1 LLRLIQRAGREA
13 FHLVESAL
21 DRAFTPSWNPMHHLG
36 ALSFFFYWIV
46 AVSGLYL
53 YVVFDTSVY
62 GAYASVEWITH
73 DQWYL
78 GGVMRSLH
86 RYASDAMVVSVIL
99 HLSREFFMDR
109 HRGFRWFSWLTGVPL
124 LWLLFSSGING
135 YWLVWDGLAQYL
147 AVNTAEWLDWLP
159 VFDGQ
164 MARNFISQ
172 AHLSDRFFSLLV
184 FLHIGIPLAL
194 LLGMWIHIQR
204 ITRAR
209 INPPAGLMLGT
220 LAALL
225 ALSLIKPAL
234 SQGGQANLDLA
245 VAEVGLDWFYLGMY
259 PLIDLTSNG
268 AVWWL
273 LIGLTLLLGA
283 LPWMPPARRDPV
295 AVVDLANCN
304 GCARCFA
311 DCPFSAITMQPRSDG
326 LPYAQEAVVNTK
338 LCASCGLCAGACPT
352 AMPFRRATELIPGI
366 DLPQLPIAE
375 IRDQVLA
382 AAAEMHGEARVLVFG
397 CAHGVPLPTRGGDA
411 TAAISLP
418 CVGALPPSFIDFVL
432 SRGHADGVVL
442 AGCESCDCYFRL
454 GIDWT
459 EQRIARERDPQLRS
473 RVPRDRLVTCW
484 AGRYGEAELQRCI
497 EQFRGGL
504 AAPAAPRAAA
514 TDMQREPS

>member
-1 LLRLIQRAGREA
+1 
-13 FHLVESAL
+13 
-21 DRAFTPSWNPMHHLG
+21 MYHLG
-36 ALSFFFYWIV
+36 ALSFFFFWIV

-78 GGVMRSLH
+78 AGVMRSLH
-86 RYASDAMVVSVIL
+86 RYASDAMVVSVIV
-99 HLSREFFMDR
+99 HLSREFFIDH
-109 HRGFRWFSWLTGVPL
+109 HRGFRWFSWFTGVPL

-135 YWLVWDGLAQYL
+135 YWLVWDDLAQFL

-164 MARNFISQ
+164 MARNFISE
-172 AHLSDRFFSLLV
+172 ARLSDRFFSLLV

-209 INPPAGLMLGT
+209 VNPPAGLMFGT

-225 ALSLIKPAL
+225 ALSLVKPAL
-234 SQGGQANLDLA
+234 SQGGQANLDVA
-245 VAEVGLDWFYLGMY
+245 VAEVGLDWFYLAMY
-259 PLIDLTSNG
+259 PLIDLTSSG

-273 LIGLTLLLGA
+273 LIGLTLMLGA
-283 LPWMPPARRDPV
+283 LPWLPPARRDPV
-295 AVVDLANCN
+295 AVVDLGNCN

-311 DCPFSAITMQPRSDG
+311 DCPYSAITMQPRSDG
-326 LPYAQEAVVNTK
+326 LPYAQEAVVDAG

-352 AMPFRRATELIPGI
+352 ATPFRRATELVPGI
-366 DLPQLPIAE
+366 DLPHLPVRG
-375 IRDQVLA
+375 IREQVLA
-382 AAAEMHGEARVLVFG
+382 GASAMSGEGRILVFG
-397 CAHGVPLPTRGGDA
+397 CAHGAPLTTVSGQS
-411 TAAISLP
+411 TAAVTLP

-432 SRGHADGVVL
+432 SRHHADGVVL
-442 AGCESCDCYFRL
+442 AGCGSCDCNFRL

-459 EQRIARERDPQLRS
+459 EQRLARERDPQLRS
-473 RVPRDRLVTCW
+473 RVPRERLATCW
-484 AGRYGEAELQRCI
+484 AGRYGGKSLQRCI
-497 EQFRGGL
+497 DGLRRNLSASSAPSATGTSTEQRS
-504 AAPAAPRAAA
+504 A
-514 TDMQREPS
+514 